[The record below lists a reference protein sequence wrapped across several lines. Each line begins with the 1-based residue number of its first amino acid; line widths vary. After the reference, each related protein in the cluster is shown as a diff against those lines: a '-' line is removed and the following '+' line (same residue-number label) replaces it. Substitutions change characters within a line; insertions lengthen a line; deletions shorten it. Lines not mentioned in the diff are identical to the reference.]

1 MNIIYWS
8 IFIKYF
14 SPVILFTML
23 HVYNGGEVSWSKS
36 PQQTLWA
43 LQGEPWPIDAT
54 LISKH
59 MLAQT
64 YLLNQLWHPLYK
76 MEIFFM

>member
-1 MNIIYWS
+1 
-8 IFIKYF
+8 
-14 SPVILFTML
+14 ML

-76 MEIFFM
+76 MEIFFMQFVQAYSLWVLDEAMAMN

>member
-1 MNIIYWS
+1 
-8 IFIKYF
+8 
-14 SPVILFTML
+14 ML
-23 HVYNGGEVSWSKS
+23 HVYNEGEVSWSKS

-64 YLLNQLWHPLYK
+64 YLLNQLWYPLYK
-76 MEIFFM
+76 MEIFFMQFVQAYSLWVLDEAMAMN

>member
-1 MNIIYWS
+1 
-8 IFIKYF
+8 
-14 SPVILFTML
+14 ML

-64 YLLNQLWHPLYK
+64 YLLNQLWYPLYK
-76 MEIFFM
+76 MEIFFMQFVQAYSLWVLDEAMAMN